1 MYLLQ
6 KKVLELWYN
15 TFPKLWGKYG
25 FKDGYNLDCNKP
37 WFAKEYIGID
47 KGIEILMIENY
58 LNGTIWK
65 YFMNNKYVK
74 DGLEKLGF
82 VKKEGMDVLKIPF

>member
-1 MYLLQ
+1 MEYY
-6 KKVLELWYN
+6 YN
-15 TFPKLWGKYG
+15 TFPELWGKYG
-25 FKDGYNLDCNKP
+25 FKDGYNLDNNKL

-65 YFMNNKYVK
+65 YFMKNQYVK
-74 DGLEKLGF
+74 DGLKKLGF
-82 VKKEGMDVLKIPF
+82 TKNNKAIKKSTIF